1 MTGLT
6 NLGKVINFLENNGP
20 TFVLN
25 GTSNG
30 NPLCALFKNSE
41 K

>member
-1 MTGLT
+1 MTALT
-6 NLGKVINFLENNGP
+6 NLGKVIKFLENKCP

-30 NPLCALFKNSE
+30 NPLCALFKNTE